1 MIAELHRRMM
11 EGETSPVSL
20 TDTYLSVIR
29 EKNREWHAFLTVC
42 EEQAREQAHMA
53 QMRYRAGAPR
63 SPLDGI
69 PFALKDNFCTCG
81 IRTTAGSRMLSDYLP
96 PYSASVV
103 ERLLGC
109 GGVLL
114 GKTNMDEFGFGS
126 TGENS
131 AFGRTENPRYPG
143 FVPGGSSSGGAAAV
157 AGGMCAYALGSDTG
171 GSVRLPAA
179 FCGIYGLKP
188 TRGAI
193 SRYGLIA
200 YSSSMDTVGIL
211 ADSGEDCRTV
221 FRALRGWDR
230 MDATALAYPTDPP
243 RLCGKPT
250 VGILHDLLAD
260 AQTDV
265 AQAVLHAARALEQ
278 RGFGIREITLPQ
290 RDQMLAAYYT
300 LACAEAASNLAR
312 YDGIRFGESGE
323 GYSSEQILLS
333 ARSRFGEEVMRRILS
348 GNESLSGAHFREEYL
363 AAVSVSRCLIDALTE
378 VTETCALLLCPV
390 CFRSAWKMGE
400 AARYEDDC
408 CTVVASLS
416 GFPALAMPRSHGAIQ
431 LIGAPFSEEL
441 LLDAAQILEGRD
453 E

>member
-1 MIAELHRRMM
+1 MIAAFHRRMM
-11 EGETSPVSL
+11 EGEISPVSL
-20 TDTYLSVIR
+20 TDAYLSVIR
-29 EKNREWHAFLTVC
+29 EKNQAWHAFLTVC

-53 QMRYRAGAPR
+53 QMRYQTGAPR

-69 PFALKDNFCTCG
+69 SFALKDNFCTRG

-143 FVPGGSSSGGAAAV
+143 FVPGGSSSGSAAAV

-211 ADSGEDCRTV
+211 ARSGEDCRTV
-221 FRALRGWDR
+221 FRAIRGWDR
-230 MDATALAYPTDPP
+230 MDATSLAYPDDPP
-243 RLCGKPT
+243 RLHGQPT
-250 VGILHDLLAD
+250 VGILHELLAD
-260 AQTDV
+260 AQNDA
-265 AQAVLHAARALEQ
+265 AQAVLCAARALEQ
-278 RGFGIREITLPQ
+278 RGFCIREITLPQ

-312 YDGIRFGESGE
+312 YDGIRFGEPGE
-323 GYSSEQILLS
+323 GHSPEQIPLS
-333 ARSRFGEEVMRRILS
+333 ARSRFGEEAMRCILS

-363 AAVSVSRCLIDALTE
+363 AAVSVARRLTDTLNAVTDA
-378 VTETCALLLCPV
+378 CALLLSPV
-390 CFRSAWKMGE
+390 CLRPTWRMGE
-400 AARYEDDC
+400 EAGYEDDD

-416 GFPALAMPRSHGAIQ
+416 GLPALAMPYSQGAIQ

-441 LLDAAQILEGRD
+441 LLDAAQILGGQD